1 MLRRS
6 LSLARNT
13 IRLYLSDPA
22 PLLVFILMPIG
33 LMAFLA
39 PASRALL
46 QAQGY
51 ASTGGAEQAVPG
63 MTVMFSFFV
72 MGVIGIQF
80 FREQG
85 WGTWNRLRIASGT
98 VEILL
103 GKIVPGFLLLL
114 CQLVVVF
121 TAGGLLF
128 GMHVAGPRAALALI
142 VVGFAVCIMSMTM
155 ALIAWCKTL
164 DQLNVL
170 ANAFSIVLAG
180 LGGSFAPVSIMPAW
194 AQAAA
199 KASPAY
205 WAMRGMRAIILDGEG
220 ASAALKACAAL
231 ALFTV
236 FFAVLTAVRFSA
248 REAKVSET

>member
-1 MLRRS
+1 MLKRS

-13 IRLYLSDPA
+13 IELYLSDPA

-46 QAQGY
+46 VAQGY
-51 ASTGGAEQAVPG
+51 VNAGGAEQAVPG

-72 MGVIGIQF
+72 IGVIGVQF

-85 WGTWNRLRIASGT
+85 WGTWDRLRIASGIA
-98 VEILL
+98 EILM
-103 GKIVPGFLLLL
+103 GKIAPGLLLL
-114 CQLVVVF
+114 AAQLAVVF
-121 TAGGLLF
+121 GTGSLLF
-128 GMHVAGPRAALALI
+128 HLHVAGSVAALVLVAAA
-142 VVGFAVCIMSMTM
+142 FAVCIMALTM
-155 ALIAWCKTL
+155 ALISWCKTL

-170 ANAFSIVLAG
+170 ANVSAILLSG
-180 LGGSFAPVSIMPAW
+180 LGGSFTPVSELPRW

-199 KASPAY
+199 RGSPAY
-205 WAMRGMRAIILDGEG
+205 WAMQGMRGIILDGG
-220 ASAALKACAAL
+220 GMRTALSTCAAL
-231 ALFTV
+231 ACFAGLFTL
-236 FFAVLTAVRFSA
+236 LTAVRFNA